1 MAQYPDALLIAPVRG
16 PVDAAVELPGSKSYT
31 NRALLIAALA
41 EGDSAIRAALFSDD
55 TYYMAESLTRLGIPV
70 AADERSATFHV
81 VGQGGRIPA
90 ERADLFAGNS
100 GTTARFLTAAL
111 ALGHGAYRLDGVPRM
126 RQRPIE
132 PLLTALRQLGVD
144 AASEMGDGCPPL
156 LVRGTGLR
164 GGKAAL
170 PGQTSSQYFSA
181 LLMVGPLTRDGLTL
195 EVEGDLVSQPYI
207 DLTAGTMRAFGAE
220 MRNEDY
226 RRFVVAGG
234 QRYVGRDYAVEPDA
248 SAASYFFALAAATGG
263 RVRVAN
269 LGAGSAQGDVHFVD
283 VLEQMGCRVER
294 AADFIEV
301 AGPAQLRGADI
312 DMNGISD
319 TVQTLAAIAPLAEG
333 AVTIRNVGHI
343 RHKETDRLAA
353 LVAELRGLGVAVEER
368 ADGLTVLPGF
378 VRPGRVRTY
387 DDHRMAMSF
396 AILGCI
402 VPGITIEQPACVAKT
417 FPDFFARLA
426 AATGQDAPF

>member
-1 MAQYPDALLIAPVRG
+1 MPEYPEALPITPVRG
-16 PVDAAVELPGSKSYT
+16 PVDAVIELPGSKSYT

-41 EGDSAIRAALFSDD
+41 EGESTIRAALFSDD
-55 TYYMAESLTRLGIPV
+55 TRYMAESLTRLGVPV
-70 AADERSATFHV
+70 EADATASTFHV
-81 VGQGGRIPA
+81 AGQGGRIPA
-90 ERADLFAGNS
+90 KHADLFAGNS

-111 ALGHGAYRLDGVPRM
+111 ALGHGVYRLDGVPRM

-132 PLLTALRQLGVD
+132 PLLAALRQLGVD
-144 AASEMGDGCPPL
+144 AASAAGNGCPPL
-156 LVRGTGLR
+156 VIRGAGLF
-164 GGKAAL
+164 GGLARL

-181 LLMVGPLTRDGLTL
+181 MLMVGPLARDGLTL
-195 EVEGDLVSQPYI
+195 EVEGELVSQPYI
-207 DLTAGTMRAFGAE
+207 DLTADTMRAFGAE
-220 MRNEDY
+220 MRNESY
-226 RRFVVAGG
+226 RRFVVPGG
-234 QRYVGRDYAVEPDA
+234 QRYTGRDYAVEPDA

-269 LGAGSAQGDVHFVD
+269 LGAGSAQGDVRFVD

-294 AADFIEV
+294 GSGYIEV
-301 AGPAQLRGADI
+301 EGPKQLRGVEI

-319 TVQTLAAIAPLAEG
+319 TVQTLAAIAPLAEDE
-333 AVTIRNVGHI
+333 VIIRNVGHI

-353 LVAELRGLGVAVEER
+353 TAAELRGLGVAVEER
-368 ADGLTVLPGF
+368 DDGLTILPDR

-396 AILGCI
+396 AILGCV
-402 VPGITIEQPACVAKT
+402 VPGIVIEQPACVAKT

-426 AATGQDAPF
+426 RATGESA